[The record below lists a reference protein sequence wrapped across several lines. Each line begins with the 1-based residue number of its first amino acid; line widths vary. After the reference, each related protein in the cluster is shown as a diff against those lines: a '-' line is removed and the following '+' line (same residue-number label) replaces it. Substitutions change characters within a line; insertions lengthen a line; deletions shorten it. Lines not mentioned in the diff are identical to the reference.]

1 MQSGL
6 YARLTEEGLLI
17 RHEET
22 GEPPLDPDGCFRII
36 RPETVRF
43 ISHPC
48 EWSFGQLRDSARA
61 ALRIQQLAMDH
72 GMRLKDAS
80 AFNFQLHE
88 GRIVLLDTLSFEK
101 AQADEPWPAYQQFC
115 RHFLAPLALMSRVDV
130 SLGRLSQLHLDGI
143 PLDLASRLLPLRTWF
158 SFQLLMHLHLHA
170 RAQSGLASDAPRP
183 AAGRKVHPQAVRGI
197 VDGLQSA
204 IEALDWQ
211 PAGTTWAEYY
221 TNTNYSETGF
231 AEKRDLVAG
240 LIDRVSPGTA
250 WDLGANTGVF
260 SRLASERGALTVAWD
275 IDPAA
280 VERNYRDVRSRGDTK
295 LLPLLL
301 DLTNPTPAFGW
312 AHAERASF
320 ADRGPVDLVM
330 ALALIHHLV
339 IGNNLPF
346 DRVAAFLAGLGR
358 HLIIEF
364 VPREDSQVQR
374 LLAVRKD
381 IFSRY
386 TQESFETA
394 MKSQFETIAKH
405 PVRDTQRT
413 LYLMRSRGCRC

>member
-1 MQSGL
+1 MRSGL
-6 YARLTEEGLLI
+6 YARLIEDGLLI

-22 GEPPLDPDGCFRII
+22 GEPPLDPEGCFRVI

-48 EWSFGQLRDSARA
+48 EWSFSQLRDAARA
-61 ALRIQQLAMDH
+61 ALALQSLAMNY

-101 AQADEPWPAYQQFC
+101 ARADEPWPAYQQFC

-170 RAQSGLASDAPRP
+170 RAQSSLASDTPHP

-204 IEALDWQ
+204 IEALDWH

-231 AEKRDLVAG
+231 TEKRELVAG

-280 VERNYRDVRSRGDTK
+280 VERNYRDVRSRGDTR

-312 AHAERASF
+312 AHTERASF

-381 IFSRY
+381 IFTGYS
-386 TQESFETA
+386 QAAFEASMACRFDTLAA
-394 MKSQFETIAKH
+394 M
-405 PVRDTQRT
+405 PVRDTKRT
-413 LYLMRSRGCRC
+413 LFLMKSRECRC